1 MDLDK
6 LKIKI
11 FADGANLDEIKKLN
25 TEEWVKGFTTNP
37 TLMNKAGVADYK
49 SFALEV
55 LSEVKQKPIS
65 FEVFADEFDE
75 MEKQAKEISSWG
87 ENIYVK
93 IPVTNTKGESSKN
106 LIKKLSDSGVK
117 MNITAVFTINQTRE
131 IVEAFSPKTAN
142 IISVFAGR
150 VADSGVDPI
159 PIMKD
164 CLNVMKSKP
173 KNELLWASPR
183 ELLNLIQADEIGCH
197 IITVTGDLL
206 EKTKLIGKN
215 LEEYSRET
223 VEMFFNDASE
233 AGYKI
238 ETK

>member
-1 MDLDK
+1 
-6 LKIKI
+6 
-11 FADGANLDEIKKLN
+11 
-25 TEEWVKGFTTNP
+25 
-37 TLMNKAGVADYK
+37 
-49 SFALEV
+49 
-55 LSEVKQKPIS
+55 
-65 FEVFADEFDE
+65 

-106 LIKKLSDSGVK
+106 LIKKLSDSGIK

-142 IISVFAGR
+142 IISVIAGR
-150 VADSGVDPI
+150 VADSGIDPI

-197 IITVTGDLL
+197 IITITGDLL
-206 EKTKLIGKN
+206 EKPKLIGKN

>member
-1 MDLDK
+1 
-6 LKIKI
+6 
-11 FADGANLDEIKKLN
+11 
-25 TEEWVKGFTTNP
+25 
-37 TLMNKAGVADYK
+37 
-49 SFALEV
+49 
-55 LSEVKQKPIS
+55 
-65 FEVFADEFDE
+65 
-75 MEKQAKEISSWG
+75 
-87 ENIYVK
+87 
-93 IPVTNTKGESSKN
+93 
-106 LIKKLSDSGVK
+106 
-117 MNITAVFTINQTRE
+117 MNITAVFTINHTRE

-150 VADSGVDPI
+150 VADSGIDPI

-164 CLNVMKSKP
+164 CLNVMKSKS

-197 IITVTGDLL
+197 IITITGDLL